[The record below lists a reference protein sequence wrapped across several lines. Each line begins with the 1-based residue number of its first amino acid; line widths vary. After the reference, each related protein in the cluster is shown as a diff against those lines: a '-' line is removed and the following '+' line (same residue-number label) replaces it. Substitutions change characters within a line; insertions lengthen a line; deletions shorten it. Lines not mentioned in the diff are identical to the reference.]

1 MLLVIVHVVL
11 ALVNLTKNFPGR
23 VEYLDRLFRFNFFRF
38 SEFFK
43 ILVVRNQSCFFDNF
57 IKDRH
62 RLSLEFLG
70 TNHLV
75 LFHFESLLL
84 IGASNVALEL
94 HDAAIVKCDT

>member
-1 MLLVIVHVVL
+1 MVIVHVVL
-11 ALVNLTKNFPGR
+11 ALVYFTEDFPGR
-23 VEYLDRLFRFNFFRF
+23 VEYLNCLFRFNFFRF